1 MASINKSDNEYV
13 DLVYTIRN
21 KRVMLDQ
28 DLAKMYEVE
37 TRILNQQVK
46 RNIKKFPETFRFQLT
61 KEEFKDFKENLTS
74 QNVISS
80 WGGRRYAPYAFTEKG
95 VLMLANVLPSKKAA
109 KFSIHIVETFVME
122 RIRKI
127 IAKGLENKEP
137 GIYSK
142 YGWMKSKWNKTI
154 KKYTA
159 AEELEKMKMNG
170 ATELYSY
177 FTDVKPIV
185 TSM

>member
-1 MASINKSDNEYV
+1 MASLKKRDNEYV
-13 DLVYTIRN
+13 NLVYTIRN

-46 RNIKKFPETFRFQLT
+46 RNIEKFPETFRFQLT

-109 KFSIHIVETFVME
+109 KFSIHIVETFVE
-122 RIRKI
+122 IKNI
-127 IAKGLENKEP
+127 LAENKEL
-137 GIYSK
+137 
-142 YGWMKSKWNKTI
+142 KSRIQKLEKD
-154 KKYTA
+154 A
-159 AEELEKMKMNG
+159 AEKNKVIQTFYHILQELNKKG
-170 ATELYSY
+170 
-177 FTDVKPIV
+177 KK
-185 TSM
+185 